1 MGITLSRACR
11 WTSVQGKG
19 KLEFS
24 SINQFILNEITQF
37 VIDFAG
43 RCPNESNYQ
52 FKTPLTYTSKDLTL
66 SMFTGNYSTAADGS
80 IESNDKFPDGVA
92 HLTAK
97 KSADGKSIDIKLSSF
112 AQCAAVLKLAKEV
125 AENPLADTRYVLENN
140 KDPTSKILGDGYAAV
155 ERKDNTMNRLVDQMI
170 SQSKDSQQSE
180 EKLAQLKIYIEID
193 QLDKYLLNA
202 SLKKVSE

>member
-1 MGITLSRACR
+1 MGITLSRAAR

-24 SINQFILNEITQF
+24 SINQYILNEITQF
-37 VIDFAG
+37 VIEFAG

-52 FKTPLTYTSKDLTL
+52 FKTPLEWTSKDLTL

-80 IESNDKFPDGVA
+80 IESKDKFSNGVA

-97 KSADGKSIDIKLSSF
+97 KSADNKSIHISVSSF
-112 AQCAAVLKLAKEV
+112 AQCAAVLKIAKEV
-125 AENPLADTRYVLENN
+125 AETLTETRCCLESN
-140 KDPTSKILGDGYAAV
+140 KDPTSKILGDTYAAV

-193 QLDKYLLNA
+193 QLDKYLLNE